1 MYLPIDAKF
10 PGETYGRLEDAKDTG
25 DAAAVESAWKELETR
40 LKSEAKDIHEKY
52 VAPPATTSFAI
63 LFLPFEGLYA
73 EVVNRTGLVEQIQRE
88 WHVNVAGP
96 STMAALLNAVQMGFQ
111 TVAIQKR
118 ADEIQKVLSA
128 VKAELPKYR
137 KELERAQKQLNT
149 ASKTIDGLVGTRT
162 RAMERTLKGVT
173 AIGSLSE
180 ADELLGIDDDGDEV
194 EAKDE

>member
-1 MYLPIDAKF
+1 
-10 PGETYGRLEDAKDTG
+10 
-25 DAAAVESAWKELETR
+25 
-40 LKSEAKDIHEKY
+40 
-52 VAPPATTSFAI
+52 
-63 LFLPFEGLYA
+63 
-73 EVVNRTGLVEQIQRE
+73 
-88 WHVNVAGP
+88 
-96 STMAALLNAVQMGFQ
+96 MAALLNAVQMGFQ

-137 KELERAQKQLNT
+137 RELEKAQKQLNT

-180 ADELLGIDDDGDEV
+180 ADELHGIDDDGDEV